1 MKKLALVL
9 ALFIL
14 SAPAI
19 AAPKQKP
26 AAQASKQLCAD
37 DVCLKFSQRAS
48 IALAQ
53 AKTDVVLLRE
63 EEYQNRIP
71 SAVEAVM
78 AKTKS
83 YREEV
88 QPLYKA
94 ALASVAGN
102 AEATA
107 AVKEYM
113 KVWTAA
119 MNAFPMST
127 VKSMGQREAEYQSYA
142 AKLNDAWAQ
151 VQIEA
156 GI

>member
-1 MKKLALVL
+1 MKKLAFVL
-9 ALFIL
+9 AFAL
-14 SAPAI
+14 SSTPAL

-26 AAQASKQLCAD
+26 AAAKQLCAD
-37 DVCLKFSQRAS
+37 DICLKFSQRAS
-48 IALAQ
+48 IALVQ
-53 AKTDVVLLRE
+53 AKTDVILLRE

-119 MNAFPMST
+119 INTFPMST
-127 VKSMGQREAEYQSYA
+127 VKSMGEREAEYQSYA
-142 AKLNDAWAQ
+142 TKLNDAWAR

>member
-9 ALFIL
+9 ALAI
-14 SAPAI
+14 STAPAL

-26 AAQASKQLCAD
+26 AQAAKQLCAD
-37 DVCLKFSQRAS
+37 DVCLKFSQRAN
-48 IALAQ
+48 IALIQ
-53 AKTDVVLLRE
+53 ARTDVILAQRDE
-63 EEYQNRIP
+63 QQKTIP
-71 SAVEAVM
+71 SAVEAMM

-102 AEATA
+102 AEATT
-107 AVKEYM
+107 AVKDYM
-113 KVWTAA
+113 KIWTAA
-119 MNAFPMST
+119 INTFPMST
-127 VKSMGQREAEYQSYA
+127 IKPMGEREAEYESYA
-142 AKLNDAWAQ
+142 AKLNDAWAKI
-151 VQIEA
+151 QIEA